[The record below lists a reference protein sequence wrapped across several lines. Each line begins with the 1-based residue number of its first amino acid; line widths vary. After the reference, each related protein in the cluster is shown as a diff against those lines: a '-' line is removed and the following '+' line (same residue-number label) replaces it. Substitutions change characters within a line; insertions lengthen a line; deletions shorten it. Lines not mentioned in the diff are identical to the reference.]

1 MLTRDELNSIYERF
15 DRSNAHYIIGYYE
28 HGRVYMAFTVGW
40 HYNRLATLQRSSS
53 STGNGSSSLRMP
65 RQTADI
71 VRAIKTHAV
80 KTIDL
85 MSVEELDAMADSI
98 STKQHNLGKGYE
110 KAVTEFF
117 GQEWKSDTVPWW
129 AGPDIVINGTGWQIK
144 YARCSFCNEGQM
156 KRQGWA

>member
-1 MLTRDELNSIYERF
+1 MLTLNELNDIYERY
-15 DRSNAHYIIGYYE
+15 DKSNTHYIIGYYE
-28 HGRVYMAFTVGW
+28 RGRVYMAFTVGW
-40 HYNRLATLQRSSS
+40 HYNRLATLQRSSA
-53 STGNGSSSLRMP
+53 STGNGTSSLRMP
-65 RQTADI
+65 RQTTDI
-71 VRAIKTHAV
+71 VRAIKAHAV

-85 MSVEELDAMADSI
+85 MSVEELDAVTDSI

-129 AGPDIVINGTGWQIK
+129 AGSDIVIDGIGWQIK